1 MRKVKSLIRHKRL
14 LLKFVKMK
22 RKRNRILVVLGTAA
36 VKESMVKKETIMMMK
51 KQRKMKNTMK
61 TKKNLNLSS
70 LIKWLF

>member
-1 MRKVKSLIRHKRL
+1 MRKVKSLIRHRRL

-36 VKESMVKKETIMMMK
+36 AKESMVKKETMMK